1 MLCRVYLD
9 GEDVQF
15 DGEAPKQVQD
25 ILFFLEDFLKQ
36 QQKQLASVS
45 LDGKDLSFSDFETP
59 TDSLKT
65 ITCKSKKIQHKK
77 ISESLQNFRQDIAN
91 ANKIL
96 TSDTEQILQF
106 AQNFIQR
113 LLTTLN
119 ELKNEQYLLAIIH
132 EPLYLQWI
140 QVFTQTLEDKDFGL
154 TYEAI
159 TTSLVPLLEETQ
171 KQCL

>member
-1 MLCRVYLD
+1 MLY
-9 GEDVQF
+9 
-15 DGEAPKQVQD
+15 
-25 ILFFLEDFLKQ
+25 
-36 QQKQLASVS
+36 
-45 LDGKDLSFSDFETP
+45 
-59 TDSLKT
+59 
-65 ITCKSKKIQHKK
+65 
-77 ISESLQNFRQDIAN
+77 IAN

-113 LLTTLN
+113 LLNTLN